1 MATRPQVIVIG
12 AGFGGLFVAR
22 ELAKK
27 PVDVLIIDR
36 NNYHTFTPLIYQVA
50 TCALDPSEVAYPVR
64 SIFYKKDNIRF
75 LLGDVTAIDA
85 TTRQVTIMSEG
96 KSRQERYDYL
106 VLAGGSVPTYF
117 GNDDF
122 QQHAFELRTLSDAV
136 DLRNHILRLFE
147 RAVWTNDFA
156 ERDRLTTIVVV
167 GGGPTGLETAG
178 AIYEL
183 YNYMLKKEYRRAN
196 LRARVILVEMSP
208 HLLSP
213 YPEKLRQAA
222 LKQLQ
227 SLGVEVMLEH
237 RVAAVTADD
246 VILGD
251 GSKIAT
257 HTLIWAAG
265 VKASPLGELLGVE
278 LKRSGHVPIDETTK
292 VKDLERVYVIGDMAY
307 LEDANGNPYP
317 MMIPVAQQQAKLA
330 AKNILHDI
338 KGETPQSFTYQDK
351 GIMATIGRRRA
362 VAWLYNKVQLSGF
375 IAWMV
380 WLVFHLMTLLGFRNR
395 ASVFMSWVWNYF
407 TYDRSVRIILE
418 KSMPDGMKG
427 KP

>member
-1 MATRPQVIVIG
+1 MATRPQVIVVG

-22 ELAKK
+22 ALAKK
-27 PVDVLIIDR
+27 LVDVLVVDR

-75 LLGDVTAIDA
+75 LLGDVTAIDTA
-85 TTRQVTIMSEG
+85 ARHVTITSEG
-96 KSRQERYDYL
+96 KTRQEPYDYL

-117 GNDDF
+117 GNEDF
-122 QQHAFELRTLSDAV
+122 QQNAFELRTLSDAV

-196 LRARVILVEMSP
+196 LRARVILVEMLP
-208 HLLSP
+208 YLLPP
-213 YPEKLRQAA
+213 YPDKLRQAA

-237 RVAAVTADD
+237 RVESVTRDD

-278 LKRSGHVPIDETTK
+278 LKRSGHVPIEATTQAK
-292 VKDLERVYVIGDMAY
+292 GLERVYVIGDMAY
-307 LEDANGNPYP
+307 LEDENANPYP

-330 AKNILHDI
+330 AKNILNDM
-338 KGETPQSFTYQDK
+338 KGESPEAFTYKDK

-362 VAWLYNKVQLSGF
+362 VAWLYNKIQLKGF
-375 IAWMV
+375 LAWIV
-380 WLVFHLMTLLGFRNR
+380 WLVFHLMTLMGFRNR
-395 ASVFMSWVWNYF
+395 ASVFISWVWNYF

-418 KSMPDGMKG
+418 KSMPDETR
-427 KP
+427 